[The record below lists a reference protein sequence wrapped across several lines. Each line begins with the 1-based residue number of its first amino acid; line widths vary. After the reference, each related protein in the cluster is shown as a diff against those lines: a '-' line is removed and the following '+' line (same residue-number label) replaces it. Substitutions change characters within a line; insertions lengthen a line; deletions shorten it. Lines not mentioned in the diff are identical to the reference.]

1 MSYRT
6 TTVTTNPTSTRNPS
20 TTTTARVQNE
30 YVTSEK
36 TSFDSLTA
44 YFQSFL
50 IATLVLAVLA
60 IVGIIIVAAV
70 FATQIA
76 DLNTRVLRLETAQV
90 PFSSAIAL
98 CDQNSRSPLF
108 IHLVTVGNYAI
119 VSPSLA
125 VSGATIQSGG
135 APTIIL
141 CNIPGT
147 SRVPLYAYTSAA
159 NDPITNSF
167 GTTPTPPSGFVLG
180 NNSAPLGYIYNTQ
193 FVGGISLNP
202 VFLACAQFN
211 LGASNDCI
219 LTHQSSP
226 TFGGVVYVVNS
237 FIPLGFS
244 L

>member
-1 MSYRT
+1 MSYTTVRTVEGARTVETRVPRT
-6 TTVTTNPTSTRNPS
+6 TAVPERTT
-20 TTTTARVQNE
+20 
-30 YVTSEK
+30 
-36 TSFDSLTA
+36 FDSLTN
-44 YFQSFL
+44 YFQGFL

-60 IVGIIIVAAV
+60 IVGVIIVAAV
-70 FATQIA
+70 YAVQIS
-76 DLNTRVLRLETAQV
+76 DLNDRVQRLELEQV

-98 CDQNSRSPLF
+98 CDQGARSPLF

-119 VSPSLA
+119 VSPALA
-125 VSGATIQSGG
+125 VQGATIQNGG

-141 CNIPGT
+141 CNTPGT

-211 LGASNDCI
+211 VGASTDCI

-226 TFGGVVYVVNS
+226 TFGGVTYVVNS